1 MLALQGL
8 KVIELGD
15 GVAIG
20 YCGALLRAC
29 GAEVVKIETP
39 ETGDMVRALPPFS
52 PNAPFPESSGLY
64 AFLSAGKLS
73 CTIDVQKE
81 RGARLV
87 RDLASSADV
96 MLEALGTGEA
106 DRIGLDHSSLKQLN
120 PELVFTSLSWFGR
133 TGHRRDWRGS
143 DAVAQA
149 LAGFIFPIG
158 SPDGPPVIP
167 GGYQAQITAG
177 VTAFLATMAAL
188 IGTLEGDEGVSI
200 DQSIVEAQL
209 AYHEIGASKSEYEE
223 GTADMAE
230 RIGPNRFQP
239 TYPQTIYP
247 TSDGWLGIT
256 ALTPAQ
262 WRSCCELVGAVHLY
276 DDPRFSDSFL
286 RCNNAEELDAE
297 LIPLF
302 MEKPASFWFHEGQA
316 GRVPFALVP
325 TMQELATLDHF
336 VARDVMSKFSH
347 PGIGAFSAPGIPW
360 KLSETPLQ
368 KGGRSPS
375 LGQHTEEVL
384 GERLDLSGS
393 TIATLTKEQIVWLPG
408 DAQ

>member
-15 GVAIG
+15 GVAAG

-29 GAEVVKIETP
+29 GAEVIKIEAP
-39 ETGDMVRALPPFS
+39 GRGDLVRSLPPFS
-52 PNAPFPESSGLY
+52 PKAVFPESSGLY

-73 CTIDVQKE
+73 STIDVE
-81 RGARLV
+81 RESGAKLV
-87 RDLASSADV
+87 SDLARSADV
-96 MLEALGTGEA
+96 VVEAMGYGEA
-106 DRIGLDHSSLKQLN
+106 EAAGLDYPSLKQVN
-120 PELVFTSLSWFGR
+120 QGLVVTSLSWFGR
-133 TGHRRDWRGS
+133 TGYRRNWQGS

-149 LAGFIFPIG
+149 LAGFIYPIG
-158 SPDGPPVIP
+158 PPDGPPIIP
-167 GGYQAQITAG
+167 GGYQAQITG
-177 VTAFLATMAAL
+177 GLTAFLATMAAL
-188 IGTLEGDEGVSI
+188 IGTLEGDEGVLI

-209 AYHEIGASKSEYEE
+209 AYYETGVSKSEYKAVTYD
-223 GTADMAE
+223 GAE

-286 RCNNAEELDAE
+286 RCNNAEKLDAE

-316 GRVPFALVP
+316 RRVPFALVP

-336 VARDVMSKFSH
+336 VARDVMSQFSH
-347 PGIGAFSAPGIPW
+347 PGIGAFNAPGIPW

-393 TIATLTKEQIVWLPG
+393 IIATLIEEKIVWLPG